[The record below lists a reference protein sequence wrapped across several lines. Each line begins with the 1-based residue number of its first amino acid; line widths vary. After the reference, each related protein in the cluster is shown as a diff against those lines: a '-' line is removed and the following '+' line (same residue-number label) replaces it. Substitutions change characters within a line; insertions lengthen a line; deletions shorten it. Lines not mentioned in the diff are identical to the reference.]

1 MKLLWNPIVYIVCP
15 GLETYF
21 CSKSRTFASGF
32 NLNSQIPVS
41 NSQLVFPTS
50 EVFNI
55 AALYGY
61 SFLGWELGSS
71 FSPPLAE
78 NDAFFLLLFKEM
90 CYFFR
95 HRCHMARQQVCV
107 MRRFDF
113 STAFTVDS
121 LKHLWDQ
128 DRDLVL
134 YEISNS
140 QLFSSAYILNSQNWI
155 STRILRVCKREFRA
169 LNLSF
174 TRTHQHSIEK
184 LKSNQKNSQMLPKWI
199 KSFTWT
205 DRMHNI
211 NKEIVYKVINREKNP
226 NTINLPLCSCVQASA
241 AAPTRCCAEETR
253 ADPVY
258 SS

>member
-1 MKLLWNPIVYIVCP
+1 MFQTIWCLCGHILCTCVD
-15 GLETYF
+15 GF
-21 CSKSRTFASGF
+21 CQYTIYWEFFVWVKFSLSGF

-78 NDAFFLLLFKEM
+78 NDTFFLLLFKEM

-95 HRCHMARQQVCV
+95 HHCHMARQRVCV

-128 DRDLVL
+128 DRDFVL

-169 LNLSF
+169 L
-174 TRTHQHSIEK
+174 
-184 LKSNQKNSQMLPKWI
+184 
-199 KSFTWT
+199 
-205 DRMHNI
+205 
-211 NKEIVYKVINREKNP
+211 
-226 NTINLPLCSCVQASA
+226 
-241 AAPTRCCAEETR
+241 
-253 ADPVY
+253 
-258 SS
+258 

>member
-1 MKLLWNPIVYIVCP
+1 MKLYTGRTYA

-21 CSKSRTFASGF
+21 CINSRTFASGF

-78 NDAFFLLLFKEM
+78 NDTFFLLLFKEM

-95 HRCHMARQQVCV
+95 HRCHMARQRVCV

-113 STAFTVDS
+113 STAFTVRPRS
-121 LKHLWDQ
+121 GFG
-128 DRDLVL
+128 
-134 YEISNS
+134 I
-140 QLFSSAYILNSQNWI
+140 I
-155 STRILRVCKREFRA
+155 
-169 LNLSF
+169 
-174 TRTHQHSIEK
+174 
-184 LKSNQKNSQMLPKWI
+184 
-199 KSFTWT
+199 
-205 DRMHNI
+205 
-211 NKEIVYKVINREKNP
+211 
-226 NTINLPLCSCVQASA
+226 
-241 AAPTRCCAEETR
+241 
-253 ADPVY
+253 
-258 SS
+258 